1 MRQIFPTAGPEL
13 EPAPKASAGPLP
25 AVVAQLALLYGN
37 GAAAGPAAADARG
50 WVRANMVASADG
62 AVTLDGRSGGLS
74 GPADRTVFTVL
85 RSLADVVLVGA
96 GTARTEHY
104 RPVRATQIWPELRP
118 GRAAV
123 PPIAI
128 VSASLDLTGCE
139 PLLAGPEGSSQTIVI
154 TTRAAPADRKAAIA
168 SVARIVEAG
177 ADRVDIAEALGALA
191 ALGYLRVLVEG
202 GPVLL
207 GHLIHASLLDEL
219 CLTMSPTL
227 AAGSA
232 GRIVA
237 PAGPGS
243 VPTAARLSLAHVLAD
258 DDFLLCRYLTT

>member
-1 MRQIFPTAGPEL
+1 VRQIFPVQGPDL
-13 EPAPKASAGPLP
+13 EPAPKPTAGPLP
-25 AVVAQLALLYGN
+25 AVVTQLAVLYGN
-37 GAAAGPAAADARG
+37 GAAADPAGSNTRG

-85 RSLADVVLVGA
+85 RSLADLVLVGA

-118 GRAAV
+118 DRAAL
-123 PPIAI
+123 PPIAV

-139 PLLAGPEGSSQTIVI
+139 PLLAVPDGSTQTIVI
-154 TTRAAPADRKAAIA
+154 TTQAAPADRKAAIA
-168 SVARIVEAG
+168 RVARIVEAG
-177 ADRVDIAEALGALA
+177 AHRVDIGVALGELA
-191 ALGYLRVLVEG
+191 SLGYRRVLVEG

-207 GHLIHASLLDEL
+207 GHLIYAGLLDEL

-237 PAGPGS
+237 SAGLGSPA
-243 VPTAARLSLAHVLAD
+243 AARLSLAHVLTD
-258 DDFLLCRYLTT
+258 DDFLLCRYLIP